1 MDQDVPQNPAAAATD
16 GTPQPTNPA
25 PAALQDEVMVSHKSY
40 ATVQTKLNNLDKQ
53 HKELSASFAALT
65 ESHDQAEALAAAR
78 LQQLT
83 EANTNTATLKS
94 DLTAAQQRLVKVDAL
109 TQLINDPASGL
120 ELSPAAQIELFKLID
135 KLPGAA
141 DVDSAK
147 ETIRQFAQFGM
158 AVAQDRQQQANA
170 GVTPGLGG
178 TPPPAHPTTR
188 EGWLKHLDGKD
199 PSDPAWEQYRQ
210 FSFKST

>member
-25 PAALQDEVMVSHKSY
+25 AAALQDEPTVSHKAY
-40 ATVQTKLNNLDKQ
+40 AQMQTRYNVLKKQYDELAVSFGTLNETHEQ
-53 HKELSASFAALT
+53 S
-65 ESHDQAEALAAAR
+65 EATAAAR

-83 EANTNTATLKS
+83 EANVNTTTLKS

-120 ELSPAAQIELFKLID
+120 ELTPAAQIELLKLVD

-141 DVDSAK
+141 DVDAAK

-178 TPPPAHPTTR
+178 TPPPAQPTTR
-188 EGWLKHLDGKD
+188 EGWLNHLDGKD